1 MQAKDGIA
9 AFIVRP
15 LLTPLLTCPRSRSS
29 LEKRPAL
36 RLEGRPKNL
45 AVILFL
51 RQLFRSQHVPE
62 FVHRFGKR
70 LVVFDAV
77 GVAADVGV

>member
-1 MQAKDGIA
+1 MQAKTGIA

-36 RLEGRPKNL
+36 RLEGRPKTCGLFYSFAGYSARSMCPNL
-45 AVILFL
+45 YTA
-51 RQLFRSQHVPE
+51 SE
-62 FVHRFGKR
+62 N
-70 LVVFDAV
+70 AS
-77 GVAADVGV
+77 